1 MVILPTTAVDFK
13 SCPLND
19 YPLNYTLKNLT
30 IISFIMIISGLI
42 NLHGKNRETM
52 ANTAQ
57 AKKRARQ
64 AEKSRIRNAGQRS
77 NLRTFIKKIIA
88 AVRSGDK
95 EKAQAA
101 YNTAVPIIDSAVN
114 KGIIHKN
121 KASRSKSRLNSKV
134 KSIA

>member
-1 MVILPTTAVDFK
+1 M
-13 SCPLND
+13 
-19 YPLNYTLKNLT
+19 
-30 IISFIMIISGLI
+30 SGLI
-42 NLHGKNRETM
+42 NSQSKNRETM

-77 NLRTFIKKIIA
+77 NLRTFVKKIIA
-88 AVRSGDK
+88 AVNAGDK
-95 EKAQAA
+95 EQAQAA

-121 KASRSKSRLNSKV
+121 KAARSKSRLNAKV